1 MLIVITRATAKKI
14 SQCRANQ
21 TEIGYFLYIF
31 SQPVAWFALSLSSL
45 CFPSSAAAKLEAS
58 QSWGYGGRETLFILL
73 YAYVR

>member
-14 SQCRANQ
+14 SQCHYANQ

-45 CFPSSAAAKLEAS
+45 CFPPVLLLSWKLHRAGAME
-58 QSWGYGGRETLFILL
+58 GGRHCSFCCTHM
-73 YAYVR
+73 